1 MWFVLTSEMQPCLCP
16 HSFDLSYL
24 KTSLMVHI
32 KGKEQKEGFHLHDM
46 LISFEHLSVFYEINP
61 AQFFWYHDI

>member
-24 KTSLMVHI
+24 KTSLKVHI
-32 KGKEQKEGFHLHDM
+32 KGEEQKEGFHLHDM
-46 LISFEHLSVFYEINP
+46 LTSFEYLSVFY
-61 AQFFWYHDI
+61 